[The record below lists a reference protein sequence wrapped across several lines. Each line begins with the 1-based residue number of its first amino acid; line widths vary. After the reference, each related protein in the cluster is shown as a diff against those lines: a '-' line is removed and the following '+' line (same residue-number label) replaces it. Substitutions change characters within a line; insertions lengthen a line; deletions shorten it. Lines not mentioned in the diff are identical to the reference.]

1 MPAGL
6 WGTRPRGPPFPSKPP
21 MDRRPIFPLSSVP
34 PVDPSAAGNPVA
46 TPRTPSLRG
55 FSLYAIPPSETAA
68 SLGARRALMSRKS
81 VSVEEVGTR
90 ARERRRAASKIERF
104 DRLARLLLML
114 LVIAGVVAWLGS
126 ARDSVPVLLTGYVLL
141 GLSAAALIARVTRTP
156 EAARLPLERYYLP
169 DEQLASAED
178 ITLLRRLAQEDSE
191 LDAATAAW
199 WRSTAPIRKGDV
211 RLALEF
217 SHAKRAGSGLAQK
230 R

>member
-1 MPAGL
+1 MDHRPTFPRPAAL
-6 WGTRPRGPPFPSKPP
+6 PADSRSASARPRSGT
-21 MDRRPIFPLSSVP
+21 
-34 PVDPSAAGNPVA
+34 GE
-46 TPRTPSLRG
+46 PSLRR
-55 FSLYAIPPSETAA
+55 FSLYAIPPTETAA

-81 VSVEEVGTR
+81 LSVEEVGTR
-90 ARERRRAASKIERF
+90 ARERRRAASEIQRF
-104 DRLARLLLML
+104 DRLARLLLLL
-114 LVIAGVVAWLGS
+114 LVVAGLVAWLGS
-126 ARDSVPVLLTGYVLL
+126 ARDSIPVLLAGYVLL

-199 WRSTAPIRKGDV
+199 WRSSAPIRKGDI
-211 RLALEF
+211 RLAVEF
-217 SHAKRAGSGLAQK
+217 RHAKRAASGLGQE

>member
-1 MPAGL
+1 MDHRPTFPRPAAL
-6 WGTRPRGPPFPSKPP
+6 PADSHSASARPRSGT
-21 MDRRPIFPLSSVP
+21 
-34 PVDPSAAGNPVA
+34 GE
-46 TPRTPSLRG
+46 PSLRR
-55 FSLYAIPPSETAA
+55 FSLYAIPPTETAA

-81 VSVEEVGTR
+81 LSVEEVGTR
-90 ARERRRAASKIERF
+90 ARERRRAASEIQRF
-104 DRLARLLLML
+104 DRLARLLLLL
-114 LVIAGVVAWLGS
+114 LVVAGLVAWLGS
-126 ARDSVPVLLTGYVLL
+126 ARDAIPVLLAGYVLL

-199 WRSTAPIRKGDV
+199 WRSSAPIRKGDI
-211 RLALEF
+211 RLAVEF
-217 SHAKRAGSGLAQK
+217 RHAKRAASGLGQE

>member
-1 MPAGL
+1 MDHRPTFPRPAAL
-6 WGTRPRGPPFPSKPP
+6 PADSRSASARPRG
-21 MDRRPIFPLSSVP
+21 
-34 PVDPSAAGNPVA
+34 G
-46 TPRTPSLRG
+46 TGEPSLRR

-81 VSVEEVGTR
+81 LSVEEVGTR
-90 ARERRRAASKIERF
+90 ARERRRAASEIQRF
-104 DRLARLLLML
+104 DRLARLLLLL
-114 LVIAGVVAWLGS
+114 LVVAGLVAWLGS
-126 ARDSVPVLLTGYVLL
+126 ARDAIPVLLAGYVLL

-199 WRSTAPIRKGDV
+199 WRSSAPIRKGDI
-211 RLALEF
+211 RLAVEF
-217 SHAKRAGSGLAQK
+217 RHAKRAASGLGQE